1 MRIFSKTFSKRRNSI
16 GSALILAVVLS
27 ALLAMVGV
35 LFVLVARMN
44 KMATSAVSENME
56 LNLAVDTVVARIS
69 QEMVLD
75 VPGIIEV
82 QATEPNILDPN
93 ATDPN
98 APSPA
103 PVRIEEYYDYPDAN
117 NLWLASL
124 EPYKSGDNYYWR
136 QISDITGKLAGTRRN
151 LRADIIGEYEP
162 ISDANAVVNAD
173 ADGDGVGDSRW
184 FKIDE
189 ITTGKGKSI
198 YAAVRIVDN
207 SAMINVNTGY
217 KFDKTDPN
225 VTISDV
231 DGTSQLQINLMALA
245 AQPGT
250 SPSRTDDTN
259 LLMERANYGV
269 KVDPLDLGSYLQKVI
284 WNYTVDINEYT
295 PFGLS
300 DELELR
306 YRYIL
311 NHTDIDTRLEQWSD
325 RFRSGSISTPVTSG
339 GNDLNA
345 WFLKAAGNGIFDPN
359 YSYRHIATVQNMD
372 RIINPAGTELNNG
385 KMINVNAAD
394 KNLLFAALRAGLRD
408 NGDPNSMSADELAA
422 QLAVNIVDHRDLD
435 AAVTTLTVG
444 PKTFYGFEAQP
455 FINEIAFRISSDNAS
470 VSTNNYFAIE
480 LYNPFRV
487 DIPLSGFRLEICD
500 VNDTVVKTIK
510 LTGYVI
516 SAESRFVIVNSAEAA
531 SQFDISTLI
540 STGGGME
547 DPNHF
552 VLAEYSLVSADPPA
566 YELSE
571 RYNIYLRRIMPVE
584 QLYLDRQQTQDD
596 WFTWSDVQGTSRFY
610 CRDDSR
616 GNYIYQNLQPA
627 SNTLGAINGT
637 TGLRRNY
644 NITNSAGP
652 FISPGDIAG
661 ILTIAPSTDVNDMLG
676 LKLANEPLEGLVRVD
691 LLNPVYADIFQY
703 LTVLDPTDYILP
715 VTETSIKE
723 TRIKGRIN
731 VNTAPAFVIAQLP
744 WMEPAVAQAIAT
756 YRDTISGAFE
766 SIAELMYVPQ
776 MSYYATN
783 ALDLDLWPDF
793 TPADGAVDDFEER
806 DIIFSR
812 ISNLITVRSDIFTA
826 YILVRIGVDGPQ
838 RRVIAVLDRSGVN
851 SPSDKVRILA
861 VHPVPDP
868 R

>member
-1 MRIFSKTFSKRRNSI
+1 MRIFNKTFSKRERSI

-44 KMATSAVSENME
+44 KMAASAVSENLE
-56 LNLAVDTVVARIS
+56 LNLAVDTVVAKIS
-69 QEMVLD
+69 QDLVLD
-75 VPGIIEV
+75 VPGVIEV
-82 QATEPNILDPN
+82 QTPEPNIVDPN

-98 APSPA
+98 APQ
-103 PVRIEEYYDYPDAN
+103 PVPVQIEEYYDYPDAN

-124 EPYKSGDNYYWR
+124 EPYKSSSDYYWR
-136 QISDITGKLAGTRRN
+136 QISDITGKLTGTRRN
-151 LRADIIGEYEP
+151 LRADIVSDYEP
-162 ISDANAVVNAD
+162 ISDSNALVANAD
-173 ADGDGVGDSRW
+173 ADGDGVGDSVW
-184 FKIDE
+184 FKIDG
-189 ITTGKGKSI
+189 ITTGKGKPI

-207 SAMINVNTGY
+207 GAMINVNTAY
-217 KFDKTDPN
+217 KFDPTDPN
-225 VTISDV
+225 TIISEV

-245 AQPGT
+245 AQPGV
-250 SPSRTDDTN
+250 SPSRRDETN
-259 LLMERANYGV
+259 LLMERANQGV
-269 KVDPLDLGSYLQKVI
+269 KVNPLDLDSYLQHVV
-284 WNYTVDINEYT
+284 WNYTIDINEYT

-311 NHTDIDTRLEQWSD
+311 NHTDIDTRIEEWSD

-345 WFLKAAGNGIFDPN
+345 WFLKVAGNGIFDPN
-359 YSYRHIATVQNMD
+359 YSYRHIATIQNMD

-394 KNLLFAALRAGLRD
+394 KNLLYEMLRAGLRD
-408 NGDPNSMSADELAA
+408 DGDPNSMSADELAA
-422 QLAVNIVDHRDLD
+422 QLAVNIVDHRDTD
-435 AAVTTLTVG
+435 VAVTTLTIG
-444 PKTFYGFEAQP
+444 PKTYYGFEAQP
-455 FINEIAFRISSDNAS
+455 FISEIAFRISSDNTS
-470 VSTNNYFAIE
+470 ISSNNYFAVE

-500 VNDTVVKTIK
+500 ANGVVIKTVIPPA
-510 LTGYVI
+510 GYVI
-516 SAESRFVIVNSAEAA
+516 SAGSRFVFVNNDEAA
-531 SQFDISTLI
+531 SQFGIDSLI
-540 STGGGME
+540 STGRARQ
-547 DPNHF
+547 DPNL
-552 VLAEYSLVSADPPA
+552 VLAEYALVSNDPPT

-571 RYNIYLRRIMPVE
+571 RYDIYLRRIMPTE
-584 QLYLDRQQTQDD
+584 QLYLDRQKTQDD
-596 WFTWSDVQGTSRFY
+596 WFTWNDVKGTSKFY
-610 CRDDSR
+610 CRDDNK
-616 GNYIYQNLQPA
+616 GNYVYQNLQPA

-637 TGLRRNY
+637 AGLRRNY
-644 NITNSAGP
+644 NITNSTGP
-652 FISPGDIAG
+652 FISPGEIDRVLI
-661 ILTIAPSTDVNDMLG
+661 IAPSADVNDMLG
-676 LKLANEPLEGLVRVD
+676 LKLELEPPEGQIRVD
-691 LLNPVYADIFQY
+691 LLNPVYADIFKY
-703 LTVLDPTDYILP
+703 MTVLDPTDHGLP
-715 VTETSIKE
+715 VTE

-744 WMEPAVAQAIAT
+744 WMEPAVAQAIAA

-776 MSYYATN
+776 MAYYAIDG
-783 ALDLDLWPDF
+783 LDLDSWPDF
-793 TPADGAVDDFEER
+793 TPTDGAVDDFEER

-812 ISNLITVRSDIFTA
+812 ISDLVTVRSDIFTA

-851 SPSDKVRILA
+851 SASDKVRIIT
-861 VHPVPDP
+861 VYPVPDP